1 MAYATVRPIP
11 AWNTPVTVL
20 FFLVSGLLTGALAVA
35 TALAVRYWRAK
46 GELQAEALRA
56 LVPFTGVGAALL
68 VAAIVVGGLWLL
80 HLNSTLVSRAASES
94 LAMLSGSLLGLTL
107 ARVLAGMVLPLG
119 VLVYAWRRATV
130 QPQAAAPWVIVSFV
144 LVLAGDLMA
153 RAIFFLTAVHI

>member
-1 MAYATVRPIP
+1 MSSVHRTPRP
-11 AWNTPVTVL
+11 
-20 FFLVSGLLTGALAVA
+20 
-35 TALAVRYWRAK
+35 
-46 GELQAEALRA
+46 
-56 LVPFTGVGAALL
+56 VPPGGY
-68 VAAIVVGGLWLL
+68 AAIVVGGLWLL